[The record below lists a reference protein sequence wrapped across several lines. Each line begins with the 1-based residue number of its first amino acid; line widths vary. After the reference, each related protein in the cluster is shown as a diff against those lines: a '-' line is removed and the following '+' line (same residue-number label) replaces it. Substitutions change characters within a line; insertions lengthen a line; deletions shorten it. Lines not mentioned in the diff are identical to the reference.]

1 MSAGFVFLT
10 IPVIVVWLVVLLDI
24 AVRGDLRVWG
34 KLAWL
39 AAVTLL
45 WPMMI
50 LYLLLRPVD
59 GRLQSDAAVRRRKPD
74 PHQRLVV
81 AVLDHEAGL
90 STEAEYRTIK
100 DGLRHGSAP

>member
-1 MSAGFVFLT
+1 MSAGFILLT
-10 IPVIVVWLVVLLDI
+10 IPVFVVWLIVLLDI
-24 AVRGDLRVWG
+24 AVRGDLR
-34 KLAWL
+34 AWSKVAWV

-45 WPMMI
+45 WPLLI

-90 STEAEYRTIK
+90 STEAEYRALK
-100 DGLRHGSAP
+100 DDLRRDSAP